1 MASKKDAAPLYL
13 NLDLINRRV
22 ADIRKALGLLAQY
35 SVIPEDDF
43 LADET
48 ILGATKYQLLVAIE
62 GAQAI
67 CNHLAARVAKKP
79 PTSYAECFLL
89 LVPPGVISKELAVR
103 LASMA
108 KFRNLLVHQY
118 ADVDDKQVY
127 AIINREV
134 KDLEDYVTEIARFV
148 NGVLEHER

>member
-1 MASKKDAAPLYL
+1 MSNQENSLPLYL

-22 ADIRKALGLLAQY
+22 SDIRRALQLLAQY
-35 SVIPEDDF
+35 AAIPADDF

-62 GAQAI
+62 AAQAI
-67 CNHLAARVAKKP
+67 CNHLAARVARKA

-89 LVPPGVISKELAVR
+89 LVPPGVITGDLAAK
-103 LASMA
+103 LAAMA

-118 ADVDDKQVY
+118 ADIDDKLVY
-127 AIINREV
+127 TIINHEI
-134 KDLEDYVTEIARFV
+134 KDLEAYVHQVTEFV